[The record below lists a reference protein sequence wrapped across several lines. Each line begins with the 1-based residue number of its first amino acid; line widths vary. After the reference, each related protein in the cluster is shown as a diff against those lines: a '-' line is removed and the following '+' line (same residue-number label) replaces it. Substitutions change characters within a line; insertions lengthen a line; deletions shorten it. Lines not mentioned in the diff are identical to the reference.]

1 MCTIF
6 VLFQLVK
13 EFPIVIS
20 ENRDA
25 TLRKYTE
32 MAKVNP
38 SALADRPPKIFY
50 PVTPCGTG
58 SAKEVPFIAP
68 FDVTNVTWM
77 GINQHRVVIALSTGY
92 APGEDSHSERLEHSR
107 GQLAV
112 DVLHNDASAKEAVQH
127 VKRALETGEY
137 KSVNFL
143 IADPE
148 GAWILHF
155 WGGPV
160 EMKGLSPGMH
170 VFGNYY
176 FPHLLQENEGNKAM
190 AWLKNDTR
198 NRVNRASR
206 LWAQIPQFQHPPF
219 SKLNTLPGIRTLIT
233 DHKGDPSREM
243 SICRHAPIED
253 PDGRRTLSN
262 TTIFVHN
269 TDLDKS
275 DIYYNPG
282 NPCEHKWKCYSHL
295 FEEKNFEAVYA
306 DPSVDDSTPE
316 TRDNNVGKEGRKP
329 FFGKFPFDK

>member
-1 MCTIF
+1 M
-6 VLFQLVK
+6 LFQLVK
-13 EFPIVIS
+13 EFPVVIS
-20 ENRDA
+20 ENRDSS
-25 TLRKYTE
+25 LHKYLE

-38 SALADRPPKIFY
+38 GALADRPPKIFY
-50 PVTPCGTG
+50 PAIPCGTG
-58 SAKEVPFIAP
+58 PAKEVPFIAP

-77 GINQHRVVIALSTGY
+77 GINQHRVVLALSTGY
-92 APGEDSHSERLEHSR
+92 APGEDARTERLEYSR

-112 DVLHNDASAKEAVQH
+112 NVLRNDASAKDAVQH

-148 GAWILHF
+148 EAWIVHF

-160 EMKGLSPGMH
+160 EVKGLSPGMH

-176 FPHLLQENEGNKAM
+176 FPCPLYGNEGNNGM
-190 AWLKNDTR
+190 AWLENDSR
-198 NRVNRASR
+198 NRVNRAR
-206 LWAQIPQFQHPPF
+206 QLLTQIPHFQHSPIA
-219 SKLNTLPGIRTLIT
+219 KMDALAGIRALIT
-233 DHKGDPSREM
+233 DHEGDTTREM
-243 SICRHAPIED
+243 SICRHAPAGD

-262 TTIFVHN
+262 TTIFAHR

-295 FEEKNFEAVYA
+295 FDVKKFELAYVEPSGGASSTEKGC
-306 DPSVDDSTPE
+306 DG
-316 TRDNNVGKEGRKP
+316 VGSEGRKP
-329 FFGKFPFDK
+329 LFGKFPFDK